1 MSVGA
6 IVVPGS
12 ITLTTAPRYT
22 VVVGA
27 TGTPTAAGTEVV
39 VTTGA
44 TGTVD
49 VVTVGTTVVIV
60 PVDAFG
66 NFPDTNSAMQS
77 TPGN

>member
-1 MSVGA
+1 
-6 IVVPGS
+6 
-12 ITLTTAPRYT
+12 
-22 VVVGA
+22 
-27 TGTPTAAGTEVV
+27 V

-77 TPGN
+77 TPGK